1 MYHDGNEEAATIN
14 NIYNIYILGWARHAY
29 NCGYK
34 EAIIMLVIIRLR
46 VFIQTFIF
54 MDANKE
60 AKFKSKVGLFSRNYR
75 EQHIL
80 NILCIF
86 AHENCRS

>member
-1 MYHDGNEEAATIN
+1 
-14 NIYNIYILGWARHAY
+14 
-29 NCGYK
+29 
-34 EAIIMLVIIRLR
+34 MLIIIRLR
-46 VFIQTFIF
+46 VLIQTFIF

-60 AKFKSKVGLFSRNYR
+60 TKFKRKVGLFSRNCR
-75 EQHIL
+75 EHHTL

>member
-1 MYHDGNEEAATIN
+1 
-14 NIYNIYILGWARHAY
+14 
-29 NCGYK
+29 
-34 EAIIMLVIIRLR
+34 MLVIIRLR

-60 AKFKSKVGLFSRNYR
+60 TKFKRKVGLFSRNYR
-75 EQHIL
+75 EHHIL

-86 AHENCRS
+86 AHENCKS